1 MLELTIEGDG
11 SKKLNFEVQKL
22 VNAGRSARDITNVR
36 KHMEELRK
44 TGITIPDE
52 FPIFNL
58 VTPERITTGD
68 HFEVLMNSKTSGEVE
83 FVLLLDNGNVY
94 VSVGSD
100 HTDRELQK
108 TNKVAAKQ
116 IYYNV
121 IAPTVWRFEDVKEYW
136 DDLIM
141 RSWVQEK
148 GQRQLYQEG
157 KLVEMLRPEKLIE
170 EVNSRVT
177 GGLSGMVIF
186 SGTLPTLSGELSYSS
201 RFDMEL
207 IDERAGRAIKHTYF
221 AEPITWFKG
230 KWNDSW
236 GL

>member
-1 MLELTIEGDG
+1 MLEFTIEGDG
-11 SKKLNFEVQKL
+11 SEKLTFEARKL
-22 VNAGRSARDITNVR
+22 VNAARSARDTTNVR

-44 TGITIPDE
+44 TGIPVTDE
-52 FPIFNL
+52 FPIFYPK
-58 VTPERITTGD
+58 TPDRITNSDRFG
-68 HFEVLMNSKTSGEVE
+68 VLTDSKTSGEVE
-83 FVLLLDNGNVY
+83 FVLLLDNDNVY

-108 TNKVAAKQ
+108 TNLVASKQ
-116 IYYNV
+116 LYYNV

-157 KLVEMLRPEKLIE
+157 KLVEMLRPEKIIE
-170 EVNSRVT
+170 EIKSRVT

-207 IDERAGRAIKHTYF
+207 VDERAGRAIKHTYF
-221 AEPITWFKG
+221 AEPITWFK
-230 KWNDSW
+230 KK
-236 GL
+236 